1 MKRMS
6 KKIKITNSWG
16 IHYRVR
22 YFLLEYIKKYN
33 IKEFIIEC
41 TGLEETRNP
50 KTYHDFKDVYANKE
64 ILLTI
69 ESDKRN
75 LLIALIN
82 WVRMKKERLCVII

>member
-50 KTYHDFKDVYANKE
+50 KTYYDFKDVYGHKQP
-64 ILLTI
+64 
-69 ESDKRN
+69 KW
-75 LLIALIN
+75 LIN
-82 WVRMKKERLCVII
+82 KTNKWWRNKKWQF